1 MKKSKKSLTKELLML
16 CILAFGIAFLFYQ
29 VTTAFGIHRIS
40 ERYNTEHHI
49 EVLEKK
55 YAKELQTYVDENK
68 VTLKDLEKI
77 DAWALEQADV
87 YLKLFYKGNLF
98 YDTLYGAMRYEK
110 LPKEEA
116 GLYEEM
122 KFYQIQLQDGTV
134 EALLF
139 GYDYRVEGYAR
150 FTMLIVSFLL
160 FFVVFIIGIRK
171 KIRYLVTISEQ
182 VDQVTENLERE
193 VSVQGEDEIANV
205 AQKINDLRASVI
217 EKMERE
223 KEAYDAN
230 MHLVTTLSHDI
241 KTPLTSVIAYL
252 ELAREKLKGEE
263 EISRYLTIAF
273 DKAMHLK
280 KQTNDLFE
288 HFLLHSNTMKIA
300 FEEVNGNELIVQM
313 LEENLFDLEAKGVV
327 VNRKISDITST
338 LHVNVHLIYRV
349 FENLF
354 SNINKYADFTKEIEV
369 EYYLKEEKLIVSMKN
384 KKKQERNASCPSTK
398 IGLNNC
404 KAIMEKHGGRLEIEE
419 TEESFRT
426 TLYFSVNF
434 LPKLA

>member
-1 MKKSKKSLTKELLML
+1 ML
-16 CILAFGIAFLFYQ
+16 SAFAFVIAFLFYQ
-29 VTTAFGIHRIS
+29 ITTAFGVRYIS
-40 ERYNTEHHI
+40 SRYNTVQHI
-49 EVLEKK
+49 ETLEKK
-55 YAKELQTYVDENK
+55 YAKELQAYVDENK
-68 VTLKDLEKI
+68 VALKDLEKI
-77 DAWALEQADV
+77 DTWALEQTDV

-98 YDTLYGAMRYEK
+98 YDTLYGVMQYEN
-110 LPKEEA
+110 LPKEGT

-122 KFYQIQLQDGTV
+122 QFHQIQLQDGTV

-139 GYDYRVEGYAR
+139 GYDYRVESYAR
-150 FTMLIVSFLL
+150 FAILILSFLL
-160 FFVVFIIGIRK
+160 FFAIFIVGIRK
-171 KIRYLVTISEQ
+171 KICYLVTISEQ
-182 VDQVTENLERE
+182 VDQVTENLEHE
-193 VSVQGEDEIANV
+193 VTVQGEDEIANV

-223 KEAYDAN
+223 KEAYEAN

-252 ELAREKLKGEE
+252 ELARERIKGDE

-288 HFLLHSNTMKIA
+288 HFLLHSNTMKLA

-338 LHVNVHLIYRV
+338 LYVNVHLIYRV

-354 SNINKYADFTKEIEV
+354 SNITKYADFTKEIQV
-369 EYYLKEEKLIVSMKN
+369 AYYLEQTNLIVSVEN
-384 KKKQERNASCPSTK
+384 WKKKERSVSCPSTK

-404 KAIMEKHGGRLEIEE
+404 KAIMEKHGGRLEIED
-419 TEESFRT
+419 TEERFKI
-426 TLYFSVNF
+426 TLYFPVNF
-434 LPKLA
+434 LSNLA